1 MNYFS
6 ILTSIGLAKL
16 IKATAN
22 SEQIILSQMGVSDD
36 RGEISQD
43 MQTLPNVRHKFSINS
58 ITQSDTD
65 KNVLICEGV
74 ISADVGGFY
83 IRKVGIYTN
92 DDELFAVGNIPE
104 SYKPLLAE
112 GSAKDITIKFYLQ
125 VDNSANITLKV
136 DNNIVLAT
144 RNFVKDEIKKL
155 DTKFLPLTGKAAD
168 SDKLDGLDSFEY
180 AKTANTYTKHQI
192 DTMLSSGEFEAYNKA
207 FVDEIKIQGLKDTS
221 NNPNPFNDDSCIA
234 TFKIVDNVLKEL
246 NNRYTITKNT
256 PYKLS
261 QGKFGSKLE
270 LTATAGEAPVVNDY
284 IIKSWFEGTKTISF
298 HTTLNE
304 PNKMYNTFLSEASSQ
319 YNIGHVQVELYNGMF
334 RLHYYKTK
342 GDTRTIVIWYSAT
355 LNLIPDKAY
364 HFVVR
369 GNDTLTELLIDGV
382 KIPLSKTTSTSTPP
396 TTPNSLAIG
405 GWGNVDTRHLINGSI
420 EQIRI
425 FNRSL
430 SQDEINILAIEKA
443 YDSSSPNNLT
453 VKAKLYLSDGK
464 KENGLY
470 DNKAYNLNTFLAENG
485 LINGDYYIKAKYDNS
500 IELIADKPSIGTKSS
515 TSEYYIDGTWYSKT
529 DEKLQRQTYLP
540 YIVTV
545 SGNKFAKLTPIN
557 LYPSDT
563 GIGINQTWQ
572 NMTSQRQAGVTYT
585 NTTGRP
591 IQVLLYITRSSNWN
605 CNIVINGIGVG
616 GGGAGAYSPIIPANA
631 TYKLEAVGVA
641 INRWLELR

>member
-1 MNYFS
+1 MIYKKPDKKIFASGAKSGELVEFPEIERGWGVTENTGFVPPMEYFNGAFNRVDNA
-6 ILTSIGLAKL
+6 IMH
-16 IKATAN
+16 
-22 SEQIILSQMGVSDD
+22 IIQNGVSDWD
-36 RGEISQD
+36 SALEYPVGALVRLNSVFYVCKEQHTNQNPSQSGRYWD
-43 MQTLPNVRHKFSINS
+43 KILK
-58 ITQSDTD
+58 QS
-65 KNVLICEGV
+65 
-74 ISADVGGFY
+74 
-83 IRKVGIYTN
+83 
-92 DDELFAVGNIPE
+92 ELE
-104 SYKPLLAE
+104 
-112 GSAKDITIKFYLQ
+112 
-125 VDNSANITLKV
+125 
-136 DNNIVLAT
+136 
-144 RNFVKDEIKKL
+144 
-155 DTKFLPLTGKAAD
+155 TKFLPLTGKAAD

-192 DTMLSSGEFEAYNKA
+192 DTMLSGGEFEAYNKA

-221 NNPNPFNDDSCIA
+221 NNPNPFNDGSCIA

-246 NNRYTITKNT
+246 NNSYTITKNT

-304 PNKMYNTFLSEASSQ
+304 PNKMYNTFLSEASLQ
-319 YNIGHVQVELYNGMF
+319 YNVGYVHIELYNGAF
-334 RLHYYKTK
+334 RIHYYKTK
-342 GDTRTIVIWYSAT
+342 GDARTIVIWASNT
-355 LNLIPDKAY
+355 LNLTPGRNY

-369 GNDTLTELLIDGV
+369 GNDALAELFIDGV
-382 KIPLSKTTSTSTPP
+382 KIPLSKTSGSSTPP
-396 TTPNSLAIG
+396 TTPNSLTIG
-405 GWGNVDTRHLINGSI
+405 GWGNVDTRHILNGSI

-430 SQDEINILAIEKA
+430 SQDEINILATEKA

-453 VKAKLYLSDGK
+453 AKAKLYLSDK

-470 DNKAYNLNTFLAENG
+470 DNKVYNLNTFLAENG
-485 LINGDYYIKAKYDNS
+485 LINGNYYIKAKYDNS

-515 TSEYYIDGTWYSKT
+515 TSEYYIDGVWYSKT

-572 NMTSQRQAGVTYT
+572 NMTSQRQPNVIYT
-585 NTTGRP
+585 NTTGRA
-591 IQVLLYITRSSNWN
+591 IQVSICGYSNSMNKFFYVNGVKVSQYYSHSNTTTRAFVYA
-605 CNIVINGIGVG
+605 VIPPD
-616 GGGAGAYSPIIPANA
+616 AS
-631 TYKLEAVGVA
+631 YKLETDAMFDVWA
-641 INRWLELR
+641 ELR